1 MSEKT
6 YRFYMQ
12 ECTAKGVIIEG
23 SQEIDLENYPD
34 FEGLR
39 YSKAEG
45 LDRIGK
51 PRVYTEKFSD
61 SDRLRVHIPSELTN
75 DATTVDFTFF
85 FVGEKR
91 RTSYH
96 NFVEYVRKGYKVYHD
111 DARRKYLYFFVNS
124 DIAPATEQWYGSTPY
139 LELKLTVQ
147 NIFGRTFDNP
157 IK

>member
-6 YRFYMQ
+6 YKFYMQ
-12 ECTAKGVIIEG
+12 ECNAKGIVIDG
-23 SQEIDLENYPD
+23 SQEIDLENHPT
-34 FEGLR
+34 FEGLK
-39 YSKAEG
+39 YSKADG
-45 LDRIGK
+45 LDKIGK

-61 SDRLRVHIPSELTN
+61 SDRLRVHIPSTLTN
-75 DATTVDFTFF
+75 DATTVEFTFF
-85 FVGEKR
+85 FLGKNR
-91 RTSYH
+91 RTSYQ

-111 DARRKYLYFFVNS
+111 DARGKYLYFFVNS
-124 DIAPATEQWYGSTPY
+124 DISPATEQWYGSTPY